1 MISALRNQ
9 SQIKQPTLTA
19 TANKPEAAGPQDG
32 FVAGQGDE
40 APKKPN
46 FGEAEK
52 KVKTAPMSIWAKG
65 TLVGMTGLVGILSLT
80 GCTQQPNTPGVV
92 ETQQQKEAR
101 TQLSATLNQIEQNMG
116 KLQGSGQAQSEQVTR
131 QIMDAAKTY
140 ARASGQEG
148 PGVTETLRNAIQ
160 THPALV
166 FTTAFALGTAGG
178 IGLEKLGLTDGVKD
192 GVGTVVQACKDHPLI
207 ATGIALAVAGGTA
220 YLIHEMVSTEAAI
233 PPKPQGEQAQ
243 TLDATFKSL
252 DERIAANPNIDAKD
266 VNKSV
271 FDAIS
276 KYQKDTGK
284 PWERVADDV
293 KAFAFDHPI
302 LATTL
307 VTTAGV
313 ATGVVLEHAGV
324 PAKVADLV
332 GVAFQGSKTAA
343 SNVGSYVKEHP
354 VISGTVAAA
363 VAAGVGYLAYQ
374 HFHTDAPAAP
384 AAATTTQAH

>member
-9 SQIKQPTLTA
+9 SQIKQPIGNGAAPRT
-19 TANKPEAAGPQDG
+19 EAAGPRDG
-32 FVAGQGDE
+32 YVSGQSDE

-46 FGEAEK
+46 FNQAEK
-52 KVKTAPMSIWAKG
+52 KVRTAPMSALAKG
-65 TLVGMTGLVGILSLT
+65 TLVAMTGLVGVLSLT
-80 GCTQQPNTPGVV
+80 GCTQQPNTPTVV

-101 TQLSATLNQIEQNMG
+101 QQLTASLNQIEQNMSNL
-116 KLQGSGQAQSEQVTR
+116 KGSGQAQSEQVTR
-131 QIMDAAKTY
+131 QIMDAAKNY
-140 ARASGQEG
+140 AKASGKDG

-178 IGLEKLGLTDGVKD
+178 IGLEKLGLTDGIKD
-192 GVGTVVQACKDHPLI
+192 GVGAVTQAVKDHPLI
-207 ATGIALAVAGGTA
+207 ATGIALAAAGGTA
-220 YLIHEMVSTEAAI
+220 YLIHEMVSTETAI
-233 PPKPQGEQAQ
+233 PPKPEGEQAK
-243 TLDATFKSL
+243 TLDATFQSL
-252 DERIAANPNIDAKD
+252 DEKIAANPNIDAKE

-284 PWERVADDV
+284 PWEKVADDV

-343 SNVGSYVKEHP
+343 SNVAGYVKDHP

-374 HFHTDAPAAP
+374 HFHTPAAP
-384 AAATTTQAH
+384 AN

>member
-1 MISALRNQ
+1 MISALRSQ
-9 SQIKQPTLTA
+9 SQIKQPAFQA
-19 TANKPEAAGPQDG
+19 TGHKAEATGPKDG
-32 FVAGQGDE
+32 FVAGQADQ
-40 APKKPN
+40 APKKPEL
-46 FGEAEK
+46 GDAEK
-52 KVKTAPMSIWAKG
+52 KVKTAPMSVWAKG
-65 TLVGMTGLVGILSLT
+65 TLAGMTGLIGLLSLT
-80 GCTQQPNTPGVV
+80 GCTQQPNTPPVV

-101 TQLSATLNQIEQNMG
+101 QQLSATLNQIEQNMSTL
-116 KLQGSGQAQSEQVTR
+116 KGSGQAQSEQVTR

-140 ARASGQEG
+140 AKASGQQG

-178 IGLEKLGLTDGVKD
+178 IGLEKLGLTDGIKD
-192 GVGTVVQACKDHPLI
+192 GVGAVTQAVKDHPLI
-207 ATGIALAVAGGTA
+207 ATGIALAAAGGTA
-220 YLIHEMVSTEAAI
+220 YLIHEMVSTETAI
-233 PPKPQGEQAQ
+233 PPKPQGEQAK

-252 DERIAANPNIDAKD
+252 EDKIAANPNVDAKD

-284 PWERVADDV
+284 PWEKVADDV
-293 KAFAFDHPI
+293 KAFAFDHPV

-324 PAKVADLV
+324 PAGVAKLV
-332 GVAFQGSKTAA
+332 GGAFEGSKDAA
-343 SNVGSYVKEHP
+343 SGMVNYVKEHP

-374 HFHTDAPAAP
+374 HFHTPAAP
-384 AAATTTQAH
+384 ATPTPAN